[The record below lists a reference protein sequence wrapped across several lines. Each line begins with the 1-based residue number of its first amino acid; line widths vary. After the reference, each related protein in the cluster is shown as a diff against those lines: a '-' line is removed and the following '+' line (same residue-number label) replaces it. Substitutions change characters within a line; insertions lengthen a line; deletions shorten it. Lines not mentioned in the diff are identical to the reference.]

1 MLSIISHESGK
12 ESVTKDHIL
21 PGFIYMKCPER
32 AKSLERQ
39 KSRLVVAWRC
49 MGREKN
55 RRVLAKGYGVSI
67 FFY

>member
-1 MLSIISHESGK
+1 
-12 ESVTKDHIL
+12 
-21 PGFIYMKCPER
+21 MKCPER